1 MELMSSQGEIVTVLG
16 SISQEDAGFTLCHEH
31 LICDLWPLF
40 PSYNNILDEE
50 KLAVRELSEYKKAA
64 GRTLVDCTSIGL
76 GRDPHALKRISR
88 STGVN
93 IVMGTG
99 WYREEVYPPEIRE
112 RSTDQLADLMVRE
125 LREGEGE
132 SGIRAGF
139 IGEIGTER
147 YSITP
152 AQEKVFRASA
162 RAQKRTGVSIWTHTT
177 HFGELALEQI
187 DLLQEEGVPCD
198 RIVISHLGDRPVPD
212 RFLAI
217 AERGVFLG
225 IDNIGYVGDGYPDD
239 SVRIAN
245 ILELISAGH
254 LNQIMLSLDICMKS
268 HLLAYGGKGY
278 AYLQREFLPGLK
290 GAGVTDEQVRCLTV
304 SNPGRALA
312 VRKAER

>member
-1 MELMSSQGEIVTVLG
+1 MSSQGEIVTVLG
-16 SISQEDAGFTLCHEH
+16 PIPQEDAGFTLCHEH

-50 KLAVRELSEYKKAA
+50 KLAVRELSEFKKAD

-76 GRDPHALKRISR
+76 GREPETLRRISR

-93 IVMGTG
+93 VVMGTG

-125 LREGEGE
+125 LREGVGE

-152 AQEKVFRASA
+152 AQEKVFRAAA

-187 DLLQEEGVPCD
+187 DLLQEEGVACD

-225 IDNIGYVGDGYPDD
+225 IDNIGYVGDGYPHDD
-239 SVRIAN
+239 VRVAN
-245 ILELISAGH
+245 ILALISAGH
-254 LNQIMLSLDICMKS
+254 LNQIMLSLDICMKG

-278 AYLQREFLPGLK
+278 AYLQREFLPRLK
-290 GAGVTDEQVRCLTV
+290 RAGVTDEQIRCMTV
-304 SNPGRALA
+304 INPGRALGVRMGAA
-312 VRKAER
+312 VS

>member
-1 MELMSSQGEIVTVLG
+1 M
-16 SISQEDAGFTLCHEH
+16 
-31 LICDLWPLF
+31 
-40 PSYNNILDEE
+40 
-50 KLAVRELSEYKKAA
+50 
-64 GRTLVDCTSIGL
+64 
-76 GRDPHALKRISR
+76 
-88 STGVN
+88 
-93 IVMGTG
+93 
-99 WYREEVYPPEIRE
+99 
-112 RSTDQLADLMVRE
+112 
-125 LREGEGE
+125 
-132 SGIRAGF
+132 
-139 IGEIGTER
+139 
-147 YSITP
+147 
-152 AQEKVFRASA
+152 FRASA

-239 SVRIAN
+239 GVRIAN

-290 GAGVTDEQVRCLTV
+290 RAGVTDEQVRCLTV